1 MELLTIDRTLCT
13 GCGTCLDACPTGAI
27 SLDEDE
33 CVSTIHPALC
43 NECLECLD
51 VCPNEAIQRVES
63 LDLAS
68 ALEGEVVEGEVIA
81 SEVIPVS
88 EVGLAIRTRQPGQL
102 AALAGTALTFVGSWL
117 LPRAADALLDAMERR
132 LVDGASSAPS
142 ATPLRSDNKPS
153 MRQMG
158 GGRGGRF
165 RQRRRR
171 RWRR

>member
-1 MELLTIDRTLCT
+1 MDLLTIDRTLCT

-33 CVSTIHPALC
+33 CVSVIDPALC

-63 LDLAS
+63 PDLVPAWG
-68 ALEGEVVEGEVIA
+68 GEVVEGEVIA

-88 EVGLAIRTRQPGQL
+88 EVGLPVRTRQPGQL

-117 LPRAADALLDAMERR
+117 LPRAANALLDAMERR
-132 LVDGASSAPS
+132 LTDGASSAPS
-142 ATPLRSDNKPS
+142 ATPLRPGNKSS
-153 MRQMG
+153 MRRMG

-165 RQRRRR
+165 CQRRR
-171 RWRR
+171 RWRGR